1 MIKQSTF
8 SETGFVS
15 DEVRN
20 RLQKSKEDMRDE
32 LFLINNINEILMRIT
47 AEIPSGKEQKNS
59 IASIL
64 SYRFLQ
70 SLQASIILCE
80 YRFRAE
86 LFTIIRSMQETYL
99 ALALALK
106 NDELFELM
114 CWKDEKRF
122 KDNLL
127 EYIKSSSI
135 IAKAYKNIF
144 EEGDKAKI
152 DREMQYIRRLKKSGL
167 TLKTSKKEI
176 PNISPSDMF
185 DKTKDEE
192 YSQQVYL
199 YYKKS
204 SNLYAHVSLNSI
216 LLHYDV
222 NDTGRQLVFTGANK
236 MEIRSAIRD
245 AVLTAIF
252 FADKID
258 VNFLN
263 NENQKILVPYAQK
276 AISKFLE
283 WGVTQKASQSFYE
296 KFSQKKG

>member
-20 RLQKSKEDMRDE
+20 RLQKSKEDMSDE
-32 LFLINNINEILMRIT
+32 LSLINDINEILMKI
-47 AEIPSGKEQKNS
+47 AEEIPSGEKQKNS

-86 LFTIIRSMQETYL
+86 LFTIIRGMQETYL

-106 NDELFELM
+106 DDELFELM

-127 EYIKSSSI
+127 EYMKSSPI
-135 IAKAYKNIF
+135 IAEAYKSIF

-152 DREMQYIRRLKKSGL
+152 DRERQYIQRLEKSGL
-167 TLKTSKKEI
+167 TLKTSRKEI

-185 DKTKDEE
+185 EKTKDEE

-199 YYKKS
+199 DYKKS

-283 WGVTQKASQSFYE
+283 WKVTQKAPQSFYE